1 MIIQNKTK
9 WMSIT
14 LCMLLLLSGATQ
26 AREYHVSVTGDDTNK
41 GTAKNPFQTISRAA
55 KVARPGDFI
64 TVHEGTYRERI
75 NPPRG
80 GQSDQKRIVYQAI
93 PGEKVVIKGSEVI
106 KGWRKVQNDTW
117 KVAIPN
123 SFFGD
128 FNPYSDLINGDWFN
142 PKGREHHTGAVYL
155 NGHWLTEAAGPDDVL
170 KPIGNTPLWFGR
182 VDETNTTIWAQ
193 FGRVNP
199 NEAEVEINVRQTVFY
214 PDKTG
219 INFITVRGFTM
230 MHAATP
236 WAPPTAEQI
245 GLIGT
250 HWSKGWII
258 ENNDIR
264 YSTCVGITLGK
275 HGDKWDNTSANTAEG
290 YVKTIERALEKGW
303 SKENIG
309 HHVVRNNHISHC
321 EQAGIVGSLGPIF
334 CTITGNVIHIEDVT
348 EKRAREARLRRA
360 ESLAALTTLTAGVAH
375 EIKNPLGSIGI
386 HLELMK
392 KEMSGKRQI
401 ETRKVMENLLIIK
414 EEVDRLN
421 RIVMDFLFTVRPM
434 NAELI
439 YDDLNRVVQEL
450 LELMKPELAEAGII
464 LETDLMKPSP
474 QILMD
479 ERYMKQAVLNLFN
492 NAISAMPEG
501 GKLRVRTV
509 HRGSEVR
516 LEIGD
521 NGVGIPEENM
531 DKIFEPYFTTKDF
544 GSGLGLTLVYKI
556 VKEHMG
562 DIEINSKVGEGT
574 ALTLSFPVPQ
584 KEKRL
589 IGYSEEVQ

>member
-1 MIIQNKTK
+1 MRRFLQ
-9 WMSIT
+9 
-14 LCMLLLLSGATQ
+14 
-26 AREYHVSVTGDDTNK
+26 
-41 GTAKNPFQTISRAA
+41 
-55 KVARPGDFI
+55 
-64 TVHEGTYRERI
+64 
-75 NPPRG
+75 
-80 GQSDQKRIVYQAI
+80 
-93 PGEKVVIKGSEVI
+93 
-106 KGWRKVQNDTW
+106 
-117 KVAIPN
+117 
-123 SFFGD
+123 
-128 FNPYSDLINGDWFN
+128 
-142 PKGREHHTGAVYL
+142 
-155 NGHWLTEAAGPDDVL
+155 
-170 KPIGNTPLWFGR
+170 
-182 VDETNTTIWAQ
+182 
-193 FGRVNP
+193 
-199 NEAEVEINVRQTVFY
+199 
-214 PDKTG
+214 
-219 INFITVRGFTM
+219 
-230 MHAATP
+230 
-236 WAPPTAEQI
+236 
-245 GLIGT
+245 
-250 HWSKGWII
+250 
-258 ENNDIR
+258 
-264 YSTCVGITLGK
+264 
-275 HGDKWDNTSANTAEG
+275 
-290 YVKTIERALEKGW
+290 RALEKIEKMDRSQIRKLVSDIAGENELLEMVMESMSDGVLVTDREDKILLVNKSAERMLPFTNDELVERSLEEVIGDEEIRDFLTENLRGLDRVLDREFTLGNGYSRILSLSIMPLVRQGW
-303 SKENIG
+303 
-309 HHVVRNNHISHC
+309 
-321 EQAGIVGSLGPIF
+321 
-334 CTITGNVIHIEDVT
+334 ITGNVIHIEDVT

-434 NAELI
+434 NAELS
-439 YDDLNRVVQEL
+439 YYDLNRVVQEL

-464 LETDLMKPSP
+464 LETELMKPSP

-501 GKLRVRTV
+501 GKLRVQTV
-509 HRGSEVR
+509 HQGSEVR
-516 LEIGD
+516 LKISD

-574 ALTLSFPVPQ
+574 TLTLSFPVPQ